1 MAFVLM
7 TLQGGALGKRQIF
20 GAWFMP
26 RDVCYISWEEDSR
39 SGLSSFCLLL
49 QYNSTSKGVV
59 LIGSC
64 RTGWLL
70 GGGVHPRSSLSYISH
85 RDAIGLQ

>member
-20 GAWFMP
+20 EAWFMP
-26 RDVCYISWEEDSR
+26 RDVCYISWEEDSC
-39 SGLSSFCLLL
+39 SGLSSFSSVL

-59 LIGSC
+59 LVGSC
-64 RTGWLL
+64 RTGWLP
-70 GGGVHPRSSLSYISH
+70 GGDVHSLSSLSYISH
-85 RDAIGLQ
+85 CDAIGLQ